1 MQWIRNATAM
11 QLQPVWC
18 CAGEC
23 SAASSAPATNG
34 QGTSTVVTTNG
45 SAAGASKAPTP
56 AKPTTQLPLRD
67 PLAAN
72 FKATAVIG
80 ISGKATPVYRTN
92 DPFTFK
98 VNDFKLPSDLVRD
111 GRGFDVGP

>member
-1 MQWIRNATAM
+1 M
-11 QLQPVWC
+11 
-18 CAGEC
+18 
-23 SAASSAPATNG
+23 
-34 QGTSTVVTTNG
+34 TTDG
-45 SAAGASKAPTP
+45 SAAGASKTPTP

-98 VNDFKLPSDLVRD
+98 VNDFKLPSDLVRLVAV
-111 GRGFDVGP
+111 FDVGP